1 MKEDLMKRKQFLI
14 ICFLMITILT
24 AGYFTA
30 YAMPLGQTE
39 AAEETASESVIPV
52 ENILT
57 FLVPM
62 RAPGSVAR
70 I

>member
-1 MKEDLMKRKQFLI
+1 MKRKQFLI
-14 ICFLMITILT
+14 ICFLMIMILT

-52 ENILT
+52 ENT
-57 FLVPM
+57 AAEE
-62 RAPGSVAR
+62 RAGSN
-70 I
+70 